1 MMSIFGCKTTRK
13 IIEKNSSDTIKNVS
27 EKIITKYDS
36 IYIYNYD
43 SVFLKEKND
52 TVFLEKYIFKTKY
65 QIKIDTIKVTD
76 TILRKT
82 IKTVTNTEIQEKK
95 VYVKWLFWLGLAIP
109 ILLFAGWKILKIY
122 VKF

>member
-95 VYVKWLFWLGLAIP
+95 VYVKWLFWLGLVIP
-109 ILLFAGWKILKIY
+109 ILLFACWKILKIY